1 MATLL
6 PPPNK
11 KIKIPSRVTELAIDL
26 ASVRGNVLCRFQSS
40 DGTEAESSVT
50 SEISI
55 PISSSKVQLEALLN
69 SLLENVRGFSLEKK
83 YVVSN

>member
-11 KIKIPSRVTELAIDL
+11 KIRIPSRTVEPAIDL

-40 DGTEAESSVT
+40 DGTEAESHVT

-55 PISSSKVQLEALLN
+55 PINSSKVQLEALLN
-69 SLLENVRGFSLEKK
+69 SLLENVRGLCWEKFIL
-83 YVVSN
+83 N